1 MQPPASDSSES
12 ISTGFGQAAAARAA
26 DKNARPWRKPL
37 AFFKKDFLMEVSYRF
52 SFVLQF
58 ASIFFSVVMFY
69 FVGKLLSEAPSV
81 QRSISEYGGEYFA
94 FVLIGI
100 AFQNFL
106 SVGLGSFSNSIRAEQ
121 MIGTLEAMLV
131 TPTRLSTIVLSSSQW
146 SFAFTSIR
154 VGIYL
159 LLGGLFFGVSFGDA
173 NILPAL
179 TALVLTVIAFSSLG
193 IISASFIMIFKR
205 GDPLAWAI
213 STSSTLLGGVY
224 YPISILP
231 DWLQTLSY
239 LFPITYALDA
249 IRLSLLQGYG
259 FSGIATD
266 LLALVAFSAITLPL
280 SLLAFRYAVKRAKR
294 DGSLAYY

>member
-1 MQPPASDSSES
+1 MLS
-12 ISTGFGQAAAARAA
+12 
-26 DKNARPWRKPL
+26 KPL
-37 AFFKKDFLMEVSYRF
+37 AFLKKDFLMEISYKF

-69 FVGKLLSEAPSV
+69 FVGKLIGESPSV
-81 QRSISEYGGEYFA
+81 QSSIGQYGGNYFP
-94 FVLIGI
+94 FVLVGI
-100 AFQNFL
+100 AFQNYL

-131 TPTRLSTIVLSSSQW
+131 TPTRLPTIVLSSSQW

-154 VGIYL
+154 VGVYL
-159 LLGGLFFGVSFGDA
+159 LLGGLFFGVSFA
-173 NILPAL
+173 QASVLPAL
-179 TALVLTVIAFSSLG
+179 TALVLTVVAFSSLG
-193 IISASFIMIFKR
+193 IISASFIMIFKK
-205 GDPLAWAI
+205 GDPIAWAI

-239 LFPITYALDA
+239 IFPITYALDA
-249 IRLSLLQGYG
+249 IRLSLLQGQG
-259 FSGIATD
+259 FADISRD
-266 LLALVAFSAITLPL
+266 LLALVIFSLVTLPI
-280 SLLAFRYAVKRAKR
+280 SLFIFRYAVNRAKR